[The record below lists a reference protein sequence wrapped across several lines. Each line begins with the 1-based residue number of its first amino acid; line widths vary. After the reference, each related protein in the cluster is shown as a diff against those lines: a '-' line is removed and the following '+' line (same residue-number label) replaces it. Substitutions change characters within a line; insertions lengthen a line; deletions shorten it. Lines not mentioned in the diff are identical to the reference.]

1 MLRSAR
7 SAFALIALALAS
19 TEAGAQAGLL
29 SAVRT
34 VSMSATKV
42 NTLSVTIVSGGTQTI
57 PSIVDN
63 AINGFP
69 TPVRITTS
77 WDLQPGTGSV
87 RLLAYFTTPAQALAN
102 GTNFVTS
109 ARMQGRVQ
117 TAPTLPW
124 QPNGWTAFTQNG
136 NLGVG
141 VNGGTLRLFRLA
153 INGTNRRS
161 SRTIDLQLRLNLTGQ
176 PALAAGTYSG
186 TINVRAFT
194 T

>member
-1 MLRSAR
+1 
-7 SAFALIALALAS
+7 
-19 TEAGAQAGLL
+19 
-29 SAVRT
+29 
-34 VSMSATKV
+34 
-42 NTLSVTIVSGGTQTI
+42 
-57 PSIVDN
+57 
-63 AINGFP
+63 
-69 TPVRITTS
+69 VRITTS

-109 ARMQGRVQ
+109 ARMQGRDL

-124 QPNGWTAFTQNG
+124 QPTAWRAFTQNG

-141 VNGGTLRLFRLA
+141 VNGGTLRLFRLP
-153 INGTNRRS
+153 INAANARS
-161 SRTIDLQLRLNLTGQ
+161 SRTIDLELRLNLSGQ

-186 TINVRAFT
+186 TIHVRAFT